1 MKKITLVL
9 FAVVMTVL
17 FTACGGEKKAN
28 DSSSDAKTEEVAK
41 DEPKAAS
48 GSAEDQFLADYEKLI
63 DKLIPLV
70 EKVSKGDTSAMT
82 EYGTISQE
90 ATNIAT
96 KAADHVG
103 NFNEEQMKKYEE
115 INKKYT
121 DALQSMA
128 K

>member
-28 DSSSDAKTEEVAK
+28 DSSSDTQTEEVAK
-41 DEPKAAS
+41 DEPKAS

-90 ATNIAT
+90 ATSIAA
-96 KAADHVG
+96 KAADHVS
-103 NFNEEQMKKYEE
+103 NFNEAQMKKYEE